1 MPTTKTNLVRDDWI
15 LVGYLKLFRFMSVMM
30 VETKCKLTTLTYSSN
45 CSIFSAKKL
54 ETKSTAKNQENLEN
68 DKLRFRL
75 NIDLRREKEDSWL
88 NTMKTKIAFVKGRLN
103 FSSKSATAA
112 NVHLMESLL
121 DNWLKN
127 NHTTVDILPSQS
139 ACVWGFLRILV
150 SKLITQTRS

>member
-1 MPTTKTNLVRDDWI
+1 MQIDNTDLF
-15 LVGYLKLFRFMSVMM
+15 LKLFYIQ
-30 VETKCKLTTLTYSSN
+30 CKEIGN
-45 CSIFSAKKL
+45 KKYCEESREL
-54 ETKSTAKNQENLEN
+54 EKWQTEISP
-68 DKLRFRL
+68 D
-75 NIDLRREKEDSWL
+75 IDLRKEKEDSWL
-88 NTMKTKIAFVKGRLN
+88 NAMKTKIAFVKGRLN